1 MMSKIVE
8 CKDLGIRNRARFYDI
23 TVMINEIQCTY
34 RIGVSAH
41 GQALKQENSDIPRQI
56 WIDIREYVRN
66 HTDLWY
72 RD

>member
-41 GQALKQENSDIPRQI
+41 GQALK
-56 WIDIREYVRN
+56 
-66 HTDLWY
+66 
-72 RD
+72 

>member
-1 MMSKIVE
+1 
-8 CKDLGIRNRARFYDI
+8 
-23 TVMINEIQCTY
+23 MINEIQSTY

-41 GQALKQENSDIPRQI
+41 GQALKQGNSDIPNQI